1 MKTLT
6 SIIGSNRGIALF
18 VVLWALVILSVIVGE
33 FCFATRS
40 EVKMT
45 ANFKEETQAYY
56 LARAGI
62 NAAIYEILKRGRQ
75 PVGAVE
81 KGNEEEDE
89 GKIRW
94 NLTGYPLTMPFA
106 TGKTILTIQNET
118 GKVNLNRA
126 EPKLLKLVLETF
138 DLEDKE
144 VDIIVDSIIDWRD
157 KDSFHRINGAEDD
170 YYQKL
175 PEPYA
180 CKDDVF
186 DSVSELL
193 MIRGVTPEVY
203 YGGLKDMVT
212 VWDENEGVEPP
223 VFSPIQQYLTLEN
236 RKFSSMQEFLTLKN
250 RNRLNRQGE
259 IDFNRV
265 DINSAPPRLLQSL
278 PGMDEYLA
286 ANIIEYRTEKEFTSV
301 AELLN
306 IVGSTIYQTISPY
319 VAVQPS
325 EFYSVSATGMVEGS
339 SIFRTVKAT
348 VRIDDEAPTGY
359 RIVQWMDSVYEKIV
373 DDTETEAAGDG

>member
-6 SIIGSNRGIALF
+6 SIIASNRGMALF

-56 LARAGI
+56 HARAGV
-62 NAAIYEILKRGRQ
+62 NAAIYEILKRDRQ
-75 PVGAVE
+75 PVGVKE
-81 KGNEEEDE
+81 KEDE
-89 GKIRW
+89 DENETKIPW
-94 NLTGYPLTMPFA
+94 NLTGHPITVPLA
-106 TGKTILTIQNET
+106 SGKTILSIENES

-126 EPKLLKLVLETF
+126 EPKLLKLMLETF

-144 VDIIVDSIIDWRD
+144 VAIIVDSIMDWRD

-170 YYQKL
+170 FYQKL
-175 PEPYA
+175 AQPYA

-193 MIRGVTPEVY
+193 MVRGVSEAVY

-212 VWDENEGVEPP
+212 VWDENDSAEPRI
-223 VFSPIQQYLTLEN
+223 FSPIQQYLTLEN
-236 RKFSSMQEFLTLKN
+236 RQFNTMQEFMTLEK
-250 RNRLNRQGE
+250 RNRLNRRDE
-259 IDFNRV
+259 IDFNRL
-265 DINSAPPRLLQSL
+265 DINSAPPRLLLSL
-278 PGMDEYLA
+278 PGMDEYLVD
-286 ANIIEYRTEKEFTSV
+286 NIIEYRTEKEFKSV

-306 IVGSTIYQTISPY
+306 IVGSTLYQKISPFL
-319 VAVQPS
+319 AVQRS
-325 EFYSVSATGMVEGS
+325 EFYSVTATGMVEGS
-339 SIFRTVKAT
+339 SIYRTVMAKI
-348 VRIDDEAPTGY
+348 RIDDEARTGY
-359 RIVQWMDSVYEKIV
+359 RIVQWMDSVYERIV
-373 DDTETEAAGDG
+373 DDTETQEGPV